1 MSAIPQT
8 KLTPAEYLEFE
19 RRSEIKHMPKKKSS
33 LQNKSEL
40 LAVRSLLGAV
50 GALPLETSMRFG
62 KAVGK
67 FIGSHFPK
75 LQKTARRN
83 LEIALPELSETEKE
97 KIVRG
102 TFESLGRHLGFVSH
116 FRKFKHEDIRN
127 LVEVVGKEENFDKAR
142 ESGKGIIFFT
152 GHFGSWE
159 IFNLLPPAFGH
170 TMNILVRRIDNP
182 LVENFV
188 DNFRTRFGCVTLD
201 KKLSARRMFRV
212 LENGEILGILADLN
226 VQEKEGVFVD
236 FFGVPASTTTSI
248 AKLALKTDAVVL
260 PAFAVWNEEKQK
272 YVVHLEPA
280 IDYEKSENAEQN
292 LIILTQ
298 KITNVVEKYV
308 RAYPEQW
315 LWIHKRWNTRPK
327 GEKALY

>member
-1 MSAIPQT
+1 
-8 KLTPAEYLEFE
+8 
-19 RRSEIKHMPKKKSS
+19 MPKKRSKFRS
-33 LQNKSEL
+33 QTEL
-40 LAVRSLLGAV
+40 LAVRSLLGAI

-62 KAVGK
+62 KAVGRFLAK
-67 FIGSHFPK
+67 RFPK
-75 LQKTARRN
+75 LQAAARRN
-83 LEIALPELSETEKE
+83 LEIALPELSSEEKE

-127 LVEVVGKEENFDKAR
+127 LIEVVGKEENFDKAFATGR
-142 ESGKGIIFFT
+142 GVLFFT

-159 IFNLLPPAFGH
+159 VFNLLAPAFGYG
-170 TMNILVRRIDNP
+170 MNILVRRIDNS

-188 DNFRTRFGCVTLD
+188 DKMRTRFGSVTLD
-201 KKLSARRMFRV
+201 KTKSARKMFRV

-226 VQEKEGVFVD
+226 AQEKEGVFVD

-248 AKLALKTDAVVL
+248 AKLALKTGAVVL
-260 PAFAVWNEEKQK
+260 PAFAVWEESKKK
-272 YVVHLEPA
+272 YVVYLEPP
-280 IDYEKSENAEQN
+280 IEYEKTENTDED
-292 LIILTQ
+292 IKILTQ

-327 GEKALY
+327 GEKGLY

>member
-1 MSAIPQT
+1 
-8 KLTPAEYLEFE
+8 
-19 RRSEIKHMPKKKSS
+19 MPKKRSNFQIK
-33 LQNKSEL
+33 LEYF
-40 LAVRSLLGAV
+40 AVRGLISVIGLF
-50 GALPLETSMRFG
+50 PLKISMNFG
-62 KAVGK
+62 KTAGRL
-67 FIGSHFPK
+67 IGARLTK
-75 LQKTARRN
+75 LQKTARKN
-83 LEIALPELSETEKE
+83 LEIALPKLSETEKDR
-97 KIVRG
+97 IIHG
-102 TFESLGRHLGFVSH
+102 TFESLGRQLGFVSH
-116 FRKFKHEDIRN
+116 FNEFAPERVREI
-127 LVEVVGKEENFDKAR
+127 VEVVGKGHFDKAR
-142 ESGKGIIFFT
+142 ASGKGILFFT

-292 LIILTQ
+292 LITLTQ
-298 KITNVVEKYV
+298 KVTNVVEKYV